1 MMASATSNAN
11 NFSLLDTNSRA
22 ILNGINSRL
31 NDIDMKVSLLLEMFT
46 STGTRGA
53 NANAPPPM
61 PSAANLIASP
71 HLTVPS
77 ESVVSAVAT
86 AAQFAAMLS
95 GMNSQQ
101 QQSPL
106 HQQHQFLI
114 PSPPSVAVPP
124 PPCPT
129 ASAHFASLINDTFG
143 GLFASTAQQTSGHK
157 HCLQGD
163 ATNYRI
169 SSSKVNNIKSDISLA
184 AEGKECSNGG
194 TITAKNGAAI
204 RRHVSTSPRPASTA
218 VAESVDHHNQRTS
231 TPIRDC
237 DRESAASVSL
247 AGMTGMN
254 SLMMLN
260 GNSAN
265 NNAGGVN
272 GAFVHGTNSPLSPT
286 SSNASVAVLAAT
298 TENVFPFGGG
308 GENANGFVELGQY
321 PHHLKTENGGGGAR
335 KHSAVTGSAPST
347 AAAGGCKRRKSPLV
361 TASNARKSMP
371 TKLKNNGTF
380 HHHHFQVT
388 SPVLLEHNFP
398 DGAVKR
404 AAEKAARSFQST
416 QPKVFAWQI
425 LRESINDEELKN
437 IQISLRTFH
446 GETAA
451 NLLTRQLPKI
461 RVVVEQTMSYFK
473 WDELPNEVQLTKA
486 KLILS
491 HLKNNAKVRNWTLRE
506 GRPSRL
512 GNTSM
517 ASTMKSEAAFDDVR
531 ALGATASAASDSL
544 QSQQG
549 HGIDWKSYAALFS
562 SPSGADLVAAMLSSA
577 AAVGTTK
584 QRGEEGENGE
594 EIEEEDDDD
603 EMVNGGE
610 TLTTERTME
619 EMVEEGEEREKQMD
633 L

>member
-61 PSAANLIASP
+61 PSAANLLGSP

-77 ESVVSAVAT
+77 DSVVSAVAT

-95 GMNSQQ
+95 GMNSGAGRGR
-101 QQSPL
+101 L
-106 HQQHQFLI
+106 L
-114 PSPPSVAVPP
+114 
-124 PPCPT
+124 T
-129 ASAHFASLINDTFG
+129 E
-143 GLFASTAQQTSGHK
+143 
-157 HCLQGD
+157 
-163 ATNYRI
+163 TNSFP
-169 SSSKVNNIKSDISLA
+169 SSSALPTPA
-184 AEGKECSNGG
+184 ATTDDE
-194 TITAKNGAAI
+194 
-204 RRHVSTSPRPASTA
+204 
-218 VAESVDHHNQRTS
+218 TS

-247 AGMTGMN
+247 AGMTAMN

-260 GNSAN
+260 GNSTN

-286 SSNASVAVLAAT
+286 SSNASVAVPAAT

-308 GENANGFVELGQY
+308 GENGNGFVELGQY
-321 PHHLKTENGGGGAR
+321 SHHLKAENGGGGAR
-335 KHSAVTGSAPST
+335 KHNAVIGSAPST

-380 HHHHFQVT
+380 HHHHFQVP

-416 QPKVFAWQI
+416 QPKAGKKNCVFF
-425 LRESINDEELKN
+425 LKFYN
-437 IQISLRTFH
+437 F
-446 GETAA
+446 
-451 NLLTRQLPKI
+451 
-461 RVVVEQTMSYFK
+461 
-473 WDELPNEVQLTKA
+473 
-486 KLILS
+486 
-491 HLKNNAKVRNWTLRE
+491 
-506 GRPSRL
+506 
-512 GNTSM
+512 
-517 ASTMKSEAAFDDVR
+517 
-531 ALGATASAASDSL
+531 
-544 QSQQG
+544 
-549 HGIDWKSYAALFS
+549 
-562 SPSGADLVAAMLSSA
+562 
-577 AAVGTTK
+577 
-584 QRGEEGENGE
+584 
-594 EIEEEDDDD
+594 
-603 EMVNGGE
+603 
-610 TLTTERTME
+610 
-619 EMVEEGEEREKQMD
+619 
-633 L
+633 